1 MPDYNNKQCITLVNC
16 AKNLK
21 KLSNE
26 YLQSICKK
34 NLLFSIFKTKS
45 SAEKIVDSILLLV
58 NKAEFILNSI
68 YSTPSTNLDFLYH
81 CREVHVQLTDYFI
94 HATNVDASFIKMSDQ
109 FNHQLKIMVQ
119 AALSGEISSID
130 NVNLNY
136 LDYYLDAVSVGLDCP
151 TNYSILK
158 EQALNLLYFYMY
170 KNEKVDTPSLAA
182 SLFESIQCD
191 DRGINQHA
199 KDDNQRFY
207 NIVNLLNLL
216 QYTLILKNDQGFLSK
231 ITSILNNALETT
243 DKKIVGSLQ
252 TVNAGLKILEKKM
265 DQKNEIIVPLPLIR
279 AYP

>member
-1 MPDYNNKQCITLVNC
+1 
-16 AKNLK
+16 
-21 KLSNE
+21 
-26 YLQSICKK
+26 
-34 NLLFSIFKTKS
+34 
-45 SAEKIVDSILLLV
+45 
-58 NKAEFILNSI
+58 
-68 YSTPSTNLDFLYH
+68 
-81 CREVHVQLTDYFI
+81 
-94 HATNVDASFIKMSDQ
+94 
-109 FNHQLKIMVQ
+109 
-119 AALSGEISSID
+119 
-130 NVNLNY
+130 
-136 LDYYLDAVSVGLDCP
+136 VGLDCP

-243 DKKIVGSLQ
+243 DKKIVDSLQ